1 MSTSSE
7 VLEIPVS
14 PRQASLVPSALG
26 ALVVAAVI
34 TFMLAGLLLAEGR
47 GETGWIFLLSAFF
60 GASVGVVVFAFH
72 RQKQYPSVLQIE
84 PDQVRLR
91 NTVRGGEVT
100 LPYRDLWSA
109 RKQGQGRQ
117 ELLVLATRE
126 KALIVVPTAF
136 LPATQGADSILEAIR
151 ERAGDLPERPVVD
164 SALRRT
170 LPQLSLWRS
179 STFAVAVLLS
189 LVSLAE
195 LAVGAFSH
203 PIRLWAFGANS
214 FPLVKNGELFRLATA
229 NVLHGNLI
237 HLFFNLMALLS
248 FGLFLEPL
256 LGRGRF
262 LSVLLVSSLAGAAG
276 SAFLGHHVL
285 SVGASTGI
293 AGLVGAYVV
302 VLLRWRDQLPHPPT
316 KSTWIWLAAMLLWP
330 ALTIKNV
337 DNFGHLTGFLAGFCF
352 VFLEAR
358 TAALTALADRRRG
371 IFRVTGAL
379 LAALFLAAGG
389 IAVQRARD
397 GRDRQDVFVLLRDTS
412 VPPGMLNDLA
422 WSVAADP
429 AASRTDLT
437 TALQGVERA
446 VQKEPK
452 AQWERDT
459 RATVLYRLGRWQE
472 AIQAEYD
479 LSAAARSPLYVS
491 QLARFE
497 WASARARGPLILG
510 QPPAALP
517 RARLDPGGSILV
529 DLGGRSL
536 LSRAILHLVLATG
549 EKPSALLEL
558 KPGASETI
566 LRYSLPRD
574 LSFPK
579 PDGVSLTLLDTRGL
593 EEPRN
598 ETHWELQPIVP
609 EVAGL
614 P

>member
-7 VLEIPVS
+7 ILEIPVS
-14 PRQASLVPSALG
+14 PRQAGLVPSLLG
-26 ALVVAAVI
+26 ALAVAAII
-34 TFMLAGLLLAEGR
+34 TVMIGGSLLAEGK
-47 GETGWIFLLSAFF
+47 GEAGEVFLLAALA
-60 GASVGVVVFAFH
+60 GAGVGVAMFAFH
-72 RQKQYPSVLQIE
+72 RQKQPPSVLRIE
-84 PDQVRLR
+84 PDQLRLR
-91 NTVRGGEVT
+91 NGAQGVEVT

-109 RKQGQGRQ
+109 RKQGRGRQ
-117 ELLVLATRE
+117 ETLVLATRE
-126 KALIVVPTAF
+126 KALIVIPTAF
-136 LPATQGADSILEAIR
+136 LPAAQGADSILEAVR

-170 LPQLSLWRS
+170 LPKLSLWRS
-179 STFAVAVLLS
+179 STFAVSVLLG
-189 LVSLAE
+189 LVCLAE
-195 LAVGAFSH
+195 LAAGAFSNS
-203 PIRLWAFGANS
+203 IRLLAFGANS

-229 NVLHGNLI
+229 NVLHASLV
-237 HLFFNLMALLS
+237 HLFFNVLALLS

-262 LSVLLVSSLAGAAG
+262 LSILLVSSLAGAAG

-302 VLLRWRDQLPHPPT
+302 VLLRWRDQLPQPPT
-316 KSTWIWLAAMLLWP
+316 KSTWIWLAFMLLWP

-337 DNFGHLTGFLAGFCF
+337 DNFGHLTGFLAGLSF

-358 TAALTALADRRRG
+358 AATLAALADRRRG
-371 IFRVTGAL
+371 VFRVTGAL
-379 LAALFLAAGG
+379 LVALFLAAGG

-397 GRDRQDVFVLLRDTS
+397 GSDRQDASILLRDTS
-412 VPPGMLNDLA
+412 VPPGLLNDLA
-422 WSVAADP
+422 WSVATDP

-437 TALQGVERA
+437 TALQGIERA
-446 VQKEPK
+446 IRKEPK
-452 AQWERDT
+452 ASEERDT

-472 AIQAEYD
+472 AVQAEYD
-479 LSAAARSPLYVS
+479 LVAAARNQVHVS

-497 WASARARGPLILG
+497 WASARARDPLILG
-510 QPPAALP
+510 QPLAALP

-529 DLGGRSL
+529 DLGDRSL
-536 LSRAILHLVLATG
+536 LSRAVLHLVLATG

-574 LSFPK
+574 LSFPR
-579 PDGVSLTLLDTRGL
+579 PDGISLALLDTRGL
-593 EEPRN
+593 EGPRN
-598 ETHWELQPIVP
+598 ETRWELQPIAP